1 MAVVNA
7 AGGGGWVDAWNAA
20 GAPPN
25 AKKTCYWNRFDHCL
39 VWTPPPGGWRR
50 RRRRRAR

>member
-20 GAPPN
+20 GAPQN

-39 VWTPPPGGWRR
+39 WTPPPGGAAG